1 MTKIKYEIN
10 GKIVNLEVEDSFAS
24 AYLEVETESKRNEWK
39 HEWRNRKHNC
49 SLETITEG
57 GYQIASEDESA
68 EDMLEFEE
76 TKAALRQAIKQ
87 LLPEQQELV
96 RRVYFNGEQMVDIA
110 KERGVSKQAVSQQM
124 DRALAQLKKYLK
136 NF

>member
-10 GKIVNLEVEDSFAS
+10 GKIVKLEVEDSFAS

-49 SLETITEG
+49 SLEAITEG